1 MERYN
6 YLFNYIIYMVDKN
19 ESKIKIFYN
28 NDLSLSIVYFEIVV
42 YILVCF
48 LFIRAIIL
56 SISYYVNDKRNSHI
70 PWQLNTKLVLNNAAQ
85 ISITAILFIEILK
98 LFYIKTYKQLIII
111 SGIMF
116 IKIGMAYMIDNEI
129 QQQKK
134 DLNKYTKKISI

>member
-1 MERYN
+1 
-6 YLFNYIIYMVDKN
+6 MVDKN

-28 NDLSLSIVYFEIVV
+28 NDLSLSIVYFEFVL

-116 IKIGMAYMIDNEI
+116 IKIGMVYMIDNEI

-134 DLNKYTKKISI
+134 DLNKYTKNISI

>member
-1 MERYN
+1 MA
-6 YLFNYIIYMVDKN
+6 DKH

-28 NDLSLSIVYFEIVV
+28 SDLSLSIVYFEIVV

-56 SISYYVNDKRNSHI
+56 SISYYVNDKRDSHI
-70 PWQLNTKLVLNNAAQ
+70 PWHLNTKLVLNNAAQ

-134 DLNKYTKKISI
+134 DLSKYTKKISV

>member
-1 MERYN
+1 MA
-6 YLFNYIIYMVDKN
+6 DKH

-28 NDLSLSIVYFEIVV
+28 SDLSLSIVYFEIVV

-56 SISYYVNDKRNSHI
+56 SISYYVNDKRDSHI

-134 DLNKYTKKISI
+134 DLSKYTKKISV

>member
-1 MERYN
+1 
-6 YLFNYIIYMVDKN
+6 MVDKN
-19 ESKIKIFYN
+19 DSKIKIFYN

-56 SISYYVNDKRNSHI
+56 SISYYVNDKRDSHI

>member
-1 MERYN
+1 
-6 YLFNYIIYMVDKN
+6 MVDKN

-134 DLNKYTKKISI
+134 DLNKYTKNISI

>member
-1 MERYN
+1 MA
-6 YLFNYIIYMVDKN
+6 DKH

-28 NDLSLSIVYFEIVV
+28 SDLSLSIVYFEIVV

-56 SISYYVNDKRNSHI
+56 SISYYVNDKRDSHI

>member
-1 MERYN
+1 
-6 YLFNYIIYMVDKN
+6 MVDKN

>member
-1 MERYN
+1 
-6 YLFNYIIYMVDKN
+6 MVDKN
-19 ESKIKIFYN
+19 DSKIKIFYN